1 MAAPKKKKSTTAVKS
16 QKESSKPKAQVVQAT
31 GNATGL
37 RIGAVALWLVA
48 LGFEVLALL
57 FFNGTIKLNFL
68 TPMWLAI
75 IALVLDLVCVII
87 GSILWKKSNRIDP
100 ASEKNKLKFWLWNN
114 MGLIACTLAFVPF
127 IILALTDKKADKK
140 SKTIVTVVAVI
151 ALLIGGLVSYDWDPV
166 SREDL
171 EAAKAAIPGDVYWTK
186 SGTVYHSNRT
196 ECYHIKNKTDDE
208 LNVGKV
214 EDAFEENLI
223 RLCSYCA
230 KIDNIQGVRTDT
242 FDPFAETTP
251 VETTLA
257 E

>member
-1 MAAPKKKKSTTAVKS
+1 MAAPKKKKTITAVKA
-16 QKESSKPKAQVVQAT
+16 QNESSKPKAQVVQAT

-140 SKTIVTVVAVI
+140 SKTIVSIVAVI
-151 ALLIGGLVSYDWDPV
+151 ALLIGGLVSYDWNPV

-171 EAAKAAIPGDVYWTK
+171 EAAKAAITGDVYWVK
-186 SGTVYHSNRT
+186 SGDIYHTSSECSYLNNT
-196 ECYHIKNKTDDE
+196 EN
-208 LNVGKV
+208 LSSGSV
-214 EDAFEENLI
+214 EAAFENGHI
-223 RLCSYCA
+223 DLCSRCA
-230 KIDNIQGVRTDT
+230 KRDGIEGVRTNDY
-242 FDPFAETTP
+242 DPFAETTP